1 MKKLIFINGTMGVG
15 KTTVSQKLKLLLKES
30 VFLDGDWC
38 WDMNPFTVNEETK
51 NMVLNNIAYLLN
63 NFLNCSQYR
72 YIIFCWVMHEESIM
86 EEIIKRIDNYQYQ
99 LLKFS
104 IICSEEKLKERITR
118 DIENGKR
125 EIKVLERSIER
136 IELYKNMDTIKINTD
151 TLTPDKVAEKIRSFI
166 ERLK

>member
-38 WDMNPFTVNEETK
+38 WDMNPFIVNEETK